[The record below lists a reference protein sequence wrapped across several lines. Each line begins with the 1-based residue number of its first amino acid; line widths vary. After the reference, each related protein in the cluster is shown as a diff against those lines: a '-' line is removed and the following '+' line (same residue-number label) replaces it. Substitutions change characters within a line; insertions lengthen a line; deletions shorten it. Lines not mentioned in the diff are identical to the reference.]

1 MPEIVKDQ
9 TAKFVK
15 FVIVGLIATLI
26 DVGVL
31 QLLIGSG
38 ADPYLAR
45 AVSIPVAMVAAWQM
59 NRHFTFGA
67 SGRRPAE
74 EALRYAAVASLTA
87 GVNYAAYAALVMT
100 QPAIPPAVS
109 VLIAT
114 AISMWVS
121 FVGQQLFAFRRIT
134 PAEA

>member
-9 TAKFVK
+9 TAKFLK
-15 FVIVGLIATLI
+15 FALVGVIATAI

-31 QLLIGSG
+31 QVLIGTG
-38 ADPYLAR
+38 ADPYIAR
-45 AVSIPVAMVAAWQM
+45 VASIPLAMIAAWQM

-67 SGRRPAE
+67 SGRRPSE
-74 EALRYAAVASLTA
+74 EALRYGAVASLTA
-87 GVNYAAYAALVMT
+87 CINYAAYAGLVMT
-100 QPAIPPAVS
+100 QQVIPPAAA

-134 PAEA
+134 PADA